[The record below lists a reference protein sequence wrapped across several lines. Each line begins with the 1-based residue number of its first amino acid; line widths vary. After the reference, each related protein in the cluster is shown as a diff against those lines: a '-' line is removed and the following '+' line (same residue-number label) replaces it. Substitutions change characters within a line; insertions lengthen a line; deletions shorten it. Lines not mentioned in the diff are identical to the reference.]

1 MGIDRELAKQ
11 VWQMMRPYVAR
22 VQNTLARGVVKLVV
36 DSESMQRLQV
46 LSNLDEVIE
55 GVGGVEHFQPYG
67 FFSIPFADSEAIVV
81 FPTAG
86 RDHPVAVVVADR
98 RYRPKNGSPG
108 ECGLR
113 TDEGDELRLGRGH
126 VMTLKSNTVKIG
138 SSAAAGDVVVQAALT
153 GAQGFMAALDLAIT
167 AVGSPANASLVG
179 LKAQLV
185 ALNGGAGWK
194 AGTTK
199 AKAE

>member
-11 VWQMMRPYVAR
+11 VWHMMRPYVAR
-22 VQNTLARGVVKLVV
+22 VQNVIARGVVKLVV
-36 DSESMQRLQV
+36 DSEGMQRLQV
-46 LSNLDEVIE
+46 LANLDEVIE

-98 RYRPKNGSPG
+98 RYRPKNGAPG

-126 VMTLKSNTVKIG
+126 VMILQSNTVKLG
-138 SSAAAGDVVVQAALT
+138 SSSAAGDVVVQAALT
-153 GAQGFMAALDLAIT
+153 GAQGFMAALDSAIT
-167 AVGSPANASLVG
+167 SVGSPANASLVG
-179 LKAQLV
+179 LKAALI
-185 ALNGGAGWK
+185 ALNAGAGWK

-199 AKAE
+199 TKAE